1 LLRAKHSSDSGRKE
15 KRLLMPNR
23 VKEVSISENCEF
35 NLFMDIKT
43 GDTNLSHLCF
53 VCDAFDAPKKIMV
66 RHNKRIV
73 YVHQALK
80 NYEPFLLAVL
90 LHRPKSD
97 HFFMLQVYV

>member
-80 NYEPFLLAVL
+80 NYEPFLSAVL